1 MENGVYYLFF
11 LISLQQMYKIKGKD
25 WFVNLFN
32 ESKLDFIKMLLGILN
47 LLFVILEC
55 NFYSIEFGLNQ
66 LLKQFILDK
75 LI

>member
-32 ESKLDFIKMLLGILN
+32 ESSLDFIKMLLGI
-47 LLFVILEC
+47 
-55 NFYSIEFGLNQ
+55 
-66 LLKQFILDK
+66 
-75 LI
+75 